1 MAARSR
7 LTIGERRSRRF
18 LPPRQ
23 HPNAECESSELLAV
37 AVVDRSG
44 GGSFV
49 SIEGNRRVGQDWTV
63 GVEARAFFGMQ
74 SPDPLYAL
82 RRDAYVGLAVTRY
95 F

>member
-1 MAARSR
+1 MPSNDV
-7 LTIGERRSRRF
+7 
-18 LPPRQ
+18 Q
-23 HPNAECESSELLAV
+23 SSELLAV

-74 SPDPLYAL
+74 STDPPYAL